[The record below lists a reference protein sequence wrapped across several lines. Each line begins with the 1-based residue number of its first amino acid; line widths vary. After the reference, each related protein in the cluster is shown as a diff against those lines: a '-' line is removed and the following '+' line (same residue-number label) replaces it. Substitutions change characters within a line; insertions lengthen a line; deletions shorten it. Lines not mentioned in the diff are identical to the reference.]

1 MKKVAVYIATTNGP
15 VQIELVSKENIPRS
29 EVVLSGDFI
38 PLENMSSEYHHFV
51 IGSGPVSRA
60 FGPFPNTS
68 FHMELTSSIDSGRSW
83 HLAALIAH
91 GLAQNN
97 ELAGPKEEPGQIIW
111 ATGRLGN
118 NFEVEADH
126 LDKKLML
133 STNLF
138 DYAEKKHIPLFI
150 AGPSGIKKTALPYKD
165 VTVFEADDGYSIL
178 DALDINYTNVQDSPP
193 KLLKEKTKTH
203 GIKVFVAVAA
213 GVFCLFAA
221 TYFNLF
227 QSNEI
232 ANLKNQMTDG
242 KEESNNNTPPI
253 TASDQPSISKKTDNQ
268 LVKIHSLKP
277 PSGYNCAE
285 VHLGNIDGELSEIKL
300 VTSSK
305 FKATQNKSICG
316 VALQLNPNR
325 IFKIVK
331 LTIESGKFVNGD
343 TNHIDSESFRDSLFY
358 LYTPHFLETPIKYNV
373 YVKTEKGQSG
383 TIAHQID
390 P

>member
-1 MKKVAVYIATTNGP
+1 
-15 VQIELVSKENIPRS
+15 
-29 EVVLSGDFI
+29 
-38 PLENMSSEYHHFV
+38 
-51 IGSGPVSRA
+51 
-60 FGPFPNTS
+60 
-68 FHMELTSSIDSGRSW
+68 
-83 HLAALIAH
+83 
-91 GLAQNN
+91 
-97 ELAGPKEEPGQIIW
+97 
-111 ATGRLGN
+111 
-118 NFEVEADH
+118 
-126 LDKKLML
+126 
-133 STNLF
+133 
-138 DYAEKKHIPLFI
+138 
-150 AGPSGIKKTALPYKD
+150 
-165 VTVFEADDGYSIL
+165 
-178 DALDINYTNVQDSPP
+178 
-193 KLLKEKTKTH
+193 
-203 GIKVFVAVAA
+203 
-213 GVFCLFAA
+213 
-221 TYFNLF
+221 
-227 QSNEI
+227 
-232 ANLKNQMTDG
+232 MTDG

-305 FKATQNKSICG
+305 FKATQNKRICG

>member
-15 VQIELVSKENIPRS
+15 VQIELVSEENIPRS

-97 ELAGPKEEPGQIIW
+97 ELAGPKEEPDQIIW

-118 NFEVEADH
+118 NFELEADH
-126 LDKKLML
+126 LNKKLTL

-138 DYAEKKHIPLFI
+138 DDAEKKQIPLFV

-165 VTVFEADDGYSIL
+165 ATVFEADDGYGVL
-178 DALDINYTNVQDSPP
+178 DALDINYTKVKDSSS
-193 KLLKEKTKTH
+193 KSLKEKLKTH
-203 GIKVFVAVAA
+203 RIKIFAAVA
-213 GVFCLFAA
+213 GSIFCIFAA
-221 TYFNLF
+221 IHFNLF
-227 QSNEI
+227 QFNGVE
-232 ANLKNQMTDG
+232 NLKNQAIEKKD
-242 KEESNNNTPPI
+242 KSNNHTTPI
-253 TASDQPSISKKTDNQ
+253 AAADQPPFSKSTDDP
-268 LVKIHSLKP
+268 LVTIHTLTP

-285 VHLGNIDGELSEIKL
+285 VHLENIDGELSEIKFAA
-300 VTSSK
+300 SSK
-305 FKATQNKSICG
+305 LKSSGNKSICG
-316 VALQLNPNR
+316 VALKLNPNR
-325 IFKIVK
+325 KFKIVK
-331 LTIESGKFVNGD
+331 LTVESGKFVNGA
-343 TNHIDSESFRDSLFY
+343 TKLIDIGNFRDNLFY
-358 LYTPHFLETPIKYNV
+358 LYTPHFLETPINYNV
-373 YVKTEKGQSG
+373 FVETEQGQSG
-383 TIAHQID
+383 AISHQIV

>member
-15 VQIELVSKENIPRS
+15 VQIELVSEEKIPRS

-51 IGSGPVSRA
+51 TGSGPVSRA

-97 ELAGPKEEPGQIIW
+97 ELAGPKEEPDQIIW

-126 LDKKLML
+126 LNKKLML

-138 DYAEKKHIPLFI
+138 DDAEKKHIPLFI
-150 AGPSGIKKTALPYKD
+150 AGPSGIKKTALPYKN
-165 VTVFEADDGYSIL
+165 VTVFEAGDGYSIL
-178 DALDINYTNVQDSPP
+178 DALDIIYTNVQDSPS

-203 GIKVFVAVAA
+203 GNKVFVAVAA

-221 TYFNLF
+221 IYFNLF
-227 QSNEI
+227 QFNGI
-232 ANLKNQMTDG
+232 ANLKNQITGG
-242 KEESNNNTPPI
+242 KEESNNNTSPI
-253 TASDQPSISKKTDNQ
+253 TASALPPISKTTVNQ

-300 VTSSK
+300 VKSSK
-305 FKATQNKSICG
+305 LKATENKSICG
-316 VALQLNPNR
+316 VALELNQNR

-331 LTIESGKFVNGD
+331 LTVESGKFVNGD
-343 TNHIDSESFRDSLFY
+343 TNHIDIESFRDSLFY
-358 LYTPHFLETPIKYNV
+358 LYTPHFLKTPIKYTV
-373 YVKTEKGQSG
+373 YVETDQGQSDA
-383 TIAHQID
+383 IAHQII